1 MDYDGRYNAFDL
13 GRVKTYPLNTRSNK
27 VTLDDL
33 VRPEDID
40 DLVIEL
46 PDKTCGEIE
55 NIARAIVSCRQTGG
69 PVIIFTGAHLIKNG
83 LGLLLAEMVKRGL
96 VSLVA
101 GNCATAIHDFELAL
115 IGQTS
120 ENVPDALS
128 KGRFGMAREFAYMN
142 YAMTVGNK
150 YKLGLGESLG
160 RTICDEDFRRE
171 VLASA
176 AEGDLPDTFT
186 HPEVSLLVAC
196 YKNNVPFTIHTG
208 IGTDVIDQHPSFDGQ
223 AKGGCSGRDF
233 LIYTNEIAGLTD
245 GGVVL
250 NIASAVTGPEVL
262 LKAISIAANTG
273 NVPNGILTADFDLR
287 DDVSRASMCRGH
299 PARDSRAGR
308 PRHDGTPSTQSD
320 ESSQGYYFRDQ
331 KSVVIRI
338 PQAFAG
344 KGFYIQGNQKQTFAL
359 LYKKTIQLSQQ
370 KGVEQ

>member
-13 GRVKTYPLNTRSNK
+13 GQVNTYPLNTRSNK
-27 VTLDDL
+27 VTLNDL

-40 DLVIEL
+40 DLTIEL
-46 PDKTCGEIE
+46 PGKTCDEIE
-55 NIARAIVSCRQTGG
+55 NIARAIVSCRQAGR
-69 PVIIFTGAHLIKNG
+69 PVVVFTGAHLIKNG

-120 ENVPDALS
+120 ENVPDALN
-128 KGRFGMAREFAYMN
+128 KGRFGMAREFAYLN
-142 YAMTVGNK
+142 YAMAVGNK

-171 VLASA
+171 VLASVA
-176 AEGDLPDTFT
+176 KGVLPDTFT
-186 HPEVSLLVAC
+186 HPEVSLLMAC
-196 YKNNVPFTIHTG
+196 YENNVPFTIHVG

-233 LIYTNEIAGLTD
+233 LIYTNEIARFTD

-250 NIASAVTGPEVL
+250 NIGSAVTGPEVL
-262 LKAISIAANTG
+262 LKAVSIAANTG
-273 NVPNGILTADFDLR
+273 SVPNGILTADFDLR
-287 DDVSRASMCRGH
+287 DRNPGAM
-299 PARDSRAGR
+299 
-308 PRHDGTPSTQSD
+308 SD

-331 KSVVIRI
+331 KSIVTRI
-338 PQAFAG
+338 PQSFAG
-344 KGFYIQGNQKQTFAL
+344 KGFYIQGNQKQTFPL